1 MPFQWR
7 RMPAVS
13 NEVDYDSLGFIR
25 KYSVF
30 QKECSMPVMEMAA
43 ASRSTNTDT
52 RRLPALLTNVRYIIR
67 IFGLDSALV
76 MHFLCKMHFNQQ
88 MNI

>member
-43 ASRSTNTDT
+43 GS
-52 RRLPALLTNVRYIIR
+52 
-67 IFGLDSALV
+67 
-76 MHFLCKMHFNQQ
+76 
-88 MNI
+88 